1 MRWEVLTMRS
11 ATSFFNKTIIRT
23 DVKRYWPLLFLYT
36 AVWIILLPVYQWVD
50 QGLRFG
56 NPGFYPGD
64 YLYEMMWASMIMGL
78 IFCGLFAMA
87 VFSYTMNSRSV
98 GLMHSLPVSRSTH
111 FFSHVGAVMGMLT
124 AAKLLVA
131 VLTVLEQLVFGEIAW
146 KAIGLWLL
154 VATLVEFFFLS
165 LGILCSMVTGWLL
178 AMPVLYAIANCL
190 AVVINWLL
198 RMLGE
203 LFYFG
208 YASNNSYP
216 AITRWLTPAY
226 TMGEAL
232 GNSVRYVE
240 PVIEDTVYNGAAI
253 IVEDSIRQPRI
264 LNPEVPGVLAVY
276 TVAAILMLVF
286 SWTLYTRRASESAGD
301 PVAFGWARPI
311 FRYGVALC
319 GGLALGLGL
328 FAILTV
334 NSDRV
339 NAPLLV
345 FCMSLMGV
353 LSYFAVEMVIRKSF
367 RVFRKGWMGAV
378 AVAAVL
384 TLVVVGAKMD
394 ITGYETRVP
403 DVEKIE
409 AVELNIYQEDI
420 YINQCV
426 EPETIDAILELHK
439 AIVAEG
445 REPVD
450 LEGNYSVN
458 LEYELE
464 DGTWMRRRYTLSLP
478 RAMDSDAITG
488 ALREVVNAEEVR
500 YKTTLN
506 GKTGKEE
513 LDLRGGYISGR
524 TWDYNQQ
531 ISAEDARRI
540 YDAVLLDLQ
549 NGAGGQE
556 PFEREE
562 RMECAV
568 YIELQSEYDN
578 VWLDRIRPD
587 FKNVVA
593 VLNELGLDSATL
605 FQVDEKYAE
614 KYGW

>member
-1 MRWEVLTMRS
+1 MRS
-11 ATSFFNKTIIRT
+11 ATSYFDKTLIRM
-23 DVKRYWPLLFLYT
+23 DLRRYWPLLFLYT
-36 AVWIILLPVYQWVD
+36 AVWIVMLPVYQWVD
-50 QGLRFG
+50 QGFRFG

-64 YLYEMMWASMIMGL
+64 YLYDMMFGGMIMAL

-98 GLMHSLPVSRSTH
+98 GLMHSLPVNRTTH

-124 AAKLLVA
+124 AGKLLVA
-131 VLTVLEQLVFGEIAW
+131 VLTVLEQAMFGEVAIKEIA
-146 KAIGLWLL
+146 LWLL
-154 VATLVEFFFLS
+154 VVTLVEFFFLS

-178 AMPVLYAIANCL
+178 AMPVLYAIANAL
-190 AVVINWLL
+190 AIMLTQLL

-208 YASNNSYP
+208 YSGNNSYP
-216 AITRWLTPAY
+216 AITRWLTPVY

-253 IVEDSIRQPRI
+253 IVEDSVRQPRI

-276 TVAAILMLVF
+276 TVVAILMLVF
-286 SWTLYTRRASESAGD
+286 SWFLYTRRASESAGD
-301 PVAFGWARPI
+301 PVAFDWARPI

-334 NSDRV
+334 NSDTT
-339 NAPLLV
+339 NTALLI
-345 FCMSLMGV
+345 FCMALMGV

-367 RVFRKGWMGAV
+367 RVFRKGWPGAIV
-378 AVAAVL
+378 VTAVL
-384 TLVVVGAKMD
+384 ALVCIGAKMD
-394 ITGYETRVP
+394 ITGYESRIP
-403 DVEKIE
+403 DEEKVES
-409 AVELNIYQEDI
+409 VELNIYLEDV
-420 YINQCV
+420 YINQLV
-426 EPETIDAILELHK
+426 EPETIDAILALHE

-445 REPVD
+445 RVPVE
-450 LEGNYSVN
+450 LEGNYGVN

-478 RAMDSDAITG
+478 AAMESEAITD
-488 ALREVVNAEEVR
+488 ALQTVINTDEVR

-506 GKTGKEE
+506 GKTGNEVIK
-513 LDLRGGYISGR
+513 LRGGYISGR
-524 TWDYNQQ
+524 YIDHEQQ
-531 ISAEDARRI
+531 LTAEDAQRI
-540 YDAVLLDLQ
+540 YDAVLADLA

-556 PFEREE
+556 PFRRDEQV
-562 RMECAV
+562 ECAV
-568 YIELQSEYDN
+568 YIELDAGETN

-587 FKNVVA
+587 FKNTVA
-593 VLNELGLDSATL
+593 VLNDLGLDSATL

>member
-264 LNPEVPGVLAVY
+264 LNPAGRAGCLYRGGDFDAGVFL
-276 TVAAILMLVF
+276 
-286 SWTLYTRRASESAGD
+286 D
-301 PVAFGWARPI
+301 PVHP
-311 FRYGVALC
+311 
-319 GGLALGLGL
+319 
-328 FAILTV
+328 
-334 NSDRV
+334 
-339 NAPLLV
+339 P
-345 FCMSLMGV
+345 
-353 LSYFAVEMVIRKSF
+353 
-367 RVFRKGWMGAV
+367 
-378 AVAAVL
+378 
-384 TLVVVGAKMD
+384 
-394 ITGYETRVP
+394 
-403 DVEKIE
+403 
-409 AVELNIYQEDI
+409 
-420 YINQCV
+420 
-426 EPETIDAILELHK
+426 
-439 AIVAEG
+439 
-445 REPVD
+445 
-450 LEGNYSVN
+450 
-458 LEYELE
+458 
-464 DGTWMRRRYTLSLP
+464 
-478 RAMDSDAITG
+478 
-488 ALREVVNAEEVR
+488 
-500 YKTTLN
+500 
-506 GKTGKEE
+506 
-513 LDLRGGYISGR
+513 
-524 TWDYNQQ
+524 
-531 ISAEDARRI
+531 
-540 YDAVLLDLQ
+540 
-549 NGAGGQE
+549 GQ
-556 PFEREE
+556 
-562 RMECAV
+562 
-568 YIELQSEYDN
+568 
-578 VWLDRIRPD
+578 
-587 FKNVVA
+587 
-593 VLNELGLDSATL
+593 
-605 FQVDEKYAE
+605 
-614 KYGW
+614 